1 MKSTLITVL
10 LILSCSIVH
19 AQVKITGGPYL
30 QNVTETEF
38 TVVWTTN
45 MDAVGWVEI
54 APDDGT
60 HFYNTERPAFYDL
73 RGAGRKPIGRLHKVT
88 IKGLTPGTTYRYRA
102 MNKGVISQEH
112 RSRIVYTEGYGQDIL
127 KRKPSQVKT
136 LSSSY
141 DNIKF
146 AMVNDV
152 HENDSTFRELF
163 KDAAGKYDFV
173 CFNGDMTSDVPSEE
187 ALMKHYLKSA
197 GKLFAGETPLYM
209 VRGNHEYRGNAAI
222 KYLDY
227 IQTPTG
233 KTYYAFKY
241 GKFFFL
247 VLDGGEDKPDSDIRN
262 LDIMITRQYVEE
274 ESLWL
279 KSIVES
285 DDFKNADVRIAF
297 CHIPPGE
304 KGWYGNATVS
314 RLLVPTLN
322 EAGIDLML
330 CGHIHTLKYDAPGT
344 TTAAFPVLSNDNLTR
359 LEAKVSPEKID
370 ISIFDP
376 EGKLVK
382 SFNFNT
388 KQYLNN

>member
-1 MKSTLITVL
+1 MKNTLI
-10 LILSCSIVH
+10 IALSLFACCIAS

-45 MDAVGWVEI
+45 MDAVGWIEI

-60 HFYNTERPAFYDL
+60 HFYNTERPAYFDL
-73 RGAGRKPIGRLHKVT
+73 RGAGRKPIGKLHKVT
-88 IKGLTPGTTYRYRA
+88 VKGLTPGTVYRYRA
-102 MNKGVISQEH
+102 MNKGVISQEQ

-141 DNIKF
+141 DKVKF

-152 HENDSTFRELF
+152 HENDSTFRMLF

-173 CFNGDMTSDVPSEE
+173 CFNGDMTSDVPNEE
-187 ALMKHYLKSA
+187 VLMKHYLKSA
-197 GKLFAGETPLYM
+197 GELFAGETPLYI
-209 VRGNHEYRGNAAI
+209 VRGNHEYRGNAAT
-222 KYLDY
+222 KYIDY
-227 IQTPTG
+227 LQTPTG

-247 VLDGGEDKPDSDIRN
+247 ALDGGEDKPDSDIRN
-262 LDIMITRQYVEE
+262 LDIMITEQYVRE
-274 ESLWL
+274 ESEWL
-279 KSIVES
+279 KKVVQSE
-285 DDFKNADVRIAF
+285 DFKNADVRIAF

-314 RLLVPTLN
+314 RMLVPTLN

-330 CGHIHTLKYDAPGT
+330 CAHIHNLRYEAPGT
-344 TTAAFPVLSNDNLTR
+344 TNANFPVLCNDNLTR
-359 LEAKVSPEKID
+359 LDAEVTSD
-370 ISIFDP
+370 NISISVFDP
-376 EGKLVK
+376 DGKTIK
-382 SFNFNT
+382 SFNFKPRN
-388 KQYLNN
+388 K